1 MRFQSTLLSAKN
13 TEYSDIQNLVECNN
27 PRPRIYDMLEYNSD
41 IQDIDLTLK
50 LEQYKYMVEAVFAN
64 DNGQTLS
71 NINENMISSIINKLI
86 EWISTIIQFIKDS
99 VKKFFGMFKKKDA
112 EIKEEFKRIENIDLN
127 DDVWNKRG
135 TFNIFCYPD
144 INTINGNDFLNT
156 IKPLTMTLNALSTNP
171 SSNMTSSVDTA
182 GILYK
187 NKISKLLTGIK
198 SSREPVSR
206 YQGKIVDS
214 KSFSNYVKTEL
225 CFYVKEEMTIRDWY
239 DKYFK
244 AYAASANNNNDSIYA
259 SHKKVFENVLA
270 ESKKTLEGCLNNKSL
285 SQDVAK
291 TMQTIVA
298 TIEQVSM
305 SYNELIS
312 TIEKYHLRA
321 TDYALAVAK
330 NIKSGDHTGDY
341 SNDEKYKD
349 YTNESGMIHGEE
361 FNSDTLFDN
370 EDMRDF
376 NRTEWLD
383 LNLTVE
389 CYTMKHKLTEIR
401 KRIAIQEACIL
412 ADEEPRKIIR
422 LNAMREAE
430 EKKSNSVIMSIIN
443 KIKEFFTKFTQ
454 IFNEKFNSITKYIHD
469 NRQYIDKPV
478 TIKSMSSKGDIIAG
492 MYRCQNNINV
502 IPFDYNAMKAD
513 LVDKKTFFK
522 NKILPTLGK
531 NNQTSKRKLEWT
543 DDMDIATYCK
553 IYFGASIPEDK
564 YPKCEYTGAEM
575 EQNKKNII
583 RFLTEKNISFSAK
596 KDLDNLE
603 HESKRMNASVSTN
616 TPTSNGEA
624 KSDTSASTT
633 STTSSA
639 SGSSSASTATPK
651 DESMYYS
658 ELYERWITEADIDA
672 GVAKEGEKPASTPN
686 NDIYNAYRVYMEAYK
701 DVILAKMTGCEF
713 IVSELKQFIS
723 VHSVNNGGKP
733 IPSGAK
739 EEKK

>member
-1 MRFQSTLLSAKN
+1 MRFQSTLLTTKTTNNSGYINK
-13 TEYSDIQNLVECNN
+13 LVESDN
-27 PRPRIYDMLEYNSD
+27 RPRIYDILEYNSD
-41 IQDIDLTLK
+41 MQDIDLK
-50 LEQYKYMVEAVFAN
+50 YKIAQYRNMVEGVYCE
-64 DNGQTLS
+64 DNNQSLAAF
-71 NINENMISSIINKLI
+71 NENIIKTAIDKLVEI
-86 EWISTIIQFIKDS
+86 
-99 VKKFFGMFKKKDA
+99 VKK
-112 EIKEEFKRIENIDLN
+112 IIEFVK
-127 DDVWNKRG
+127 
-135 TFNIFCYPD
+135 
-144 INTINGNDFLNT
+144 NT
-156 IKPLTMTLNALSTNP
+156 IKKLFGGYKKEEAVLKEEIDRVEAIDKNDPVWGKRAKFKIFCFPDITSINSGDFVPSLKAFTDPLNYLAEGNDRSEVDDNVLATSYKALFRL
-171 SSNMTSSVDTA
+171 VR
-182 GILYK
+182 K
-187 NKISKLLTGIK
+187 RIK
-198 SSREPVSR
+198 SSRPPVSK
-206 YQGKIVDS
+206 YESNVVDN
-214 KSFSNYVKTEL
+214 KTLKEFTKTEL
-225 CFYVKEEMTIRDWY
+225 CFIVTEEMTIREWY
-239 DKYFK
+239 EKYVKTFALESLRKNCAPLYSNAQSVFLKELDK
-244 AYAASANNNNDSIYA
+244 AR
-259 SHKKVFENVLA
+259 
-270 ESKKTLEGCLNNKSL
+270 KTLENARQGSLSDTIVRKMETTVNYIENIVNAYNGLLSTIQKYHTSSLHYAANVLRSVKSEDSNDFSNNKYHTY
-285 SQDVAK
+285 K
-291 TMQTIVA
+291 T
-298 TIEQVSM
+298 
-305 SYNELIS
+305 
-312 TIEKYHLRA
+312 
-321 TDYALAVAK
+321 
-330 NIKSGDHTGDY
+330 
-341 SNDEKYKD
+341 
-349 YTNESGMIHGEE
+349 ESGMIHGEE

-370 EDMRDF
+370 EDERDF

-430 EKKSNSVIMSIIN
+430 EKKSNNVIMTIIN

-454 IFNEKFNSITKYIHD
+454 TFNEKFNSITKYIHD
-469 NRQYIDKPV
+469 NKQYIDKPV
-478 TIKSMSSKGDIIAG
+478 TIKSMGSKGDIIAG

-531 NNQTSKRKLEWT
+531 NNQTSKRKLDWT

-553 IYFGASIPEDK
+553 IYFGASMPEEN

-616 TPTSNGEA
+616 TPASSG
-624 KSDTSASTT
+624 DTNSTTGNASTT
-633 STTSSA
+633 STSSST
-639 SGSSSASTATPK
+639 SGSSGAATPK
-651 DESMYYS
+651 GESMYYS

-672 GVAKEGEKPASTPN
+672 GVAKEGEKPVSTPN

-713 IVSELKQFIS
+713 IISELKQFIS

-733 IPSGAK
+733 IPSNTK
-739 EEKK
+739 EKKK